1 MNTKTL
7 VAGLLGGVGFF
18 LLGWLL
24 YGILLK
30 DTLANYQS
38 GNFMRADADMNMPV
52 LVLGNLVYGLLVAYI
67 YSQWAS
73 ISTFVTGLQRGALIG
88 FLLSLGMNCIWYATS
103 TLMTEFTGVIIE
115 AVIGTV
121 IWGLV
126 GGIVGWYLGRK

>member
-1 MNTKTL
+1 MNAKML
-7 VAGLLGGVGFF
+7 VAGLMGGVAFF

-30 DTLANYQS
+30 DTLANYHN
-38 GNFMRADADMNMPV
+38 GDFMRADADLNMPL
-52 LVLGNLVYGLLVAYI
+52 LVLGNLIQGILVAYI

-103 TLMTEFTGVIIE
+103 TLMTEFTGVIIKV
-115 AVIGTV
+115 VIATV

-126 GGIVGWYLGRK
+126 GGIVGWWLGRK